1 MRVAA
6 PIETPVAPAIR
17 QAVRL
22 LDIEPDFARGV
33 DAEQAA
39 EARRLTVVPLADVPA
54 GPWDPSVLG
63 STRPTGAFAAFVV
76 TGLVVRECLIGERT
90 TTQLIG
96 PGDVLPITPA
106 EAGVPGGVV
115 VCRAAAETRI
125 AVLDERFLAAARRW
139 PWLMARMM
147 ERTARWADRALT
159 QQAISQ
165 LPRVDVRI
173 VALLSGLSERWGRVV
188 PDGVLIPLTLTHAAI
203 GTLVGAQRPTVTLA
217 VRELA
222 ERGMVTRRADGWLLH
237 STAEDLLLD
246 LPAGTRS
253 GSSATATLRVVPR
266 TVEER
271 DEPRRRLAEP
281 AR

>member
-1 MRVAA
+1 MRVHA
-6 PIETPVAPAIR
+6 PIESPVAPATR

-22 LDIEPDFARGV
+22 LDIEPDFARGI

-39 EARRLTVVPLADVPA
+39 EARRLTVAPLVDVPA
-54 GPWDPSVLG
+54 GPWDPSVL
-63 STRPTGAFAAFVV
+63 SSSRPTGAFAAFVV
-76 TGLVVRECLIGERT
+76 SGVIIRECLVGDRT

-96 PGDVLPITPA
+96 PGDVLPVTAA
-106 EAGVPGGVV
+106 EAGIPGALV
-115 VCRAAAETRI
+115 VCRAAADTRV

-139 PWLMARMM
+139 PWLTARMI
-147 ERTARWADRALT
+147 ERTARWADRALS
-159 QQAISQ
+159 QQAVSQ

-188 PDGVLIPLTLTHAAI
+188 PEGVLVPLTLTHAAI

-222 ERGMVTRRADGWLLH
+222 DRDLVTRRADGWLLH
-237 STAEDLLLD
+237 AGAEALLVAD
-246 LPAGTRS
+246 PVGR

-266 TVEER
+266 T
-271 DEPRRRLAEP
+271 AG
-281 AR
+281 